1 MRRAIYTLGLGAFLG
16 LGFAMPANAQ
26 QALKKGKVSIS
37 KERLK
42 DKIKGGWAGQTIG
55 VTYGGP
61 TEFQYCSVTIPDSVP
76 IKWYDGYIKKTMIEV
91 PGLYDD
97 LYMDLA
103 FVDVFHRLGLKAP
116 VDSFAQ
122 AFAYASFG
130 LDQANQAA
138 RYNILAG
145 MSAHE
150 AGHWIN
156 NPHADDIDY
165 QIESDFAGLMSPGMP
180 NAASAI
186 SDKIGHIMN
195 YGDGWYGGVY
205 VGAMYTQAFL
215 YEDVNVVVKEALKT
229 VPAKSDFYKCIA
241 DVILWHQQYPD
252 DWRKTWSKL
261 EEKWGN
267 DYCPDGV
274 FREFNI
280 DAKMNAAYVVL
291 GLLYGNGDYGKTL
304 EISTR
309 AGQDSDCNPS
319 TAGGILGTLLGYDNI
334 PAYWKMG
341 LQEAEDIDFKYTTLS
356 LNKTYDIS
364 FQLALDMIKKH
375 GGKVGGKEVLIATQQ
390 PKPVKYEKSFPGMYP
405 TDRVDMWRDVR
416 DTASIRFKGTGF
428 VWRGT
433 TKMIKSGASDHV
445 FLVDVYIDGKKTE
458 TAKLPTNLITRR
470 RDFSW
475 KYQLPDTAHE
485 VKIVVNNPHPDYELL
500 SLSYV
505 VFGTQP
511 VTHSKK

>member
-1 MRRAIYTLGLGAFLG
+1 MRRAIYALGLGAFLSLG
-16 LGFAMPANAQ
+16 LSMPAEAQ
-26 QALKKGKVSIS
+26 QTLKKGKVSMT

-55 VTYGGP
+55 VTFGGP

-76 IKWYDGYIKKTMIEV
+76 IKWYDGYIKKTMIDV

-116 VDSFAQ
+116 IDSFAQ
-122 AFAYASFG
+122 AFAHASFG

-138 RYNILAG
+138 RYNILSG
-145 MSAHE
+145 MKAHE

-195 YGDGWYGGVY
+195 YGDGWYGGIY
-205 VGAMYTQAFL
+205 VGAMYTLAFL
-215 YEDVNVVVKEALKT
+215 YDDVNIIVKEALKT

-241 DVILWHQQYPD
+241 DVILWHRQYPE

-261 EEKWGN
+261 EERWRN

-356 LNKTYDIS
+356 LNKAYDIS

-375 GGKVGGKEVLIATQQ
+375 GGKVGEQEVLIATQQ
-390 PKPVKYEKSFPGMYP
+390 PKAVKYEKSFPGMYP
-405 TDRVDMWRDVR
+405 TDRVDLWRDVR
-416 DTASIRFKGTGF
+416 DTASLRFKGTGF

-433 TKMIKSGASDHV
+433 TKMIKTGAPDHV
-445 FLVDVYIDGKKTE
+445 FEIDVYIDGRKAE
-458 TAKLPTNLITRR
+458 TAKLPTNIITRR
-470 RDFSW
+470 RDFCW
-475 KYQLPDTAHE
+475 KYQLKDTVHE
-485 VKIVVNNPHPDYELL
+485 VKIVVKNPNPDYELL

-505 VFGTQP
+505 VYGTKP
-511 VTHSKK
+511 VAH

>member
-1 MRRAIYTLGLGAFLG
+1 MKRAIYTLGLGIFLG
-16 LGFAMPANAQ
+16 LGLSMPAHAQ
-26 QALKKGKVSIS
+26 QTLKKGKVSIT

-61 TEFQYCSVTIPDSVP
+61 TEFQYCGVTIHDSIP
-76 IKWYDGYIKKTMIEV
+76 IKWYDGYIKKTMIDV

-103 FVDVFHRLGLKAP
+103 FVDVYHRLGLKAP

-122 AFAYASFG
+122 AFAHAAFP

-145 MSAHE
+145 MGAHE

-186 SDKIGHIMN
+186 SDKVGHIMN

-205 VGAMYTQAFL
+205 VGAMYTLAFL
-215 YEDVNVVVKEALKT
+215 YDDVHLIVKEALKT
-229 VPAKSDFYKCIA
+229 VPVKSDFYKCIA
-241 DVILWHQQYPD
+241 DVIQWHQEYPN

-261 EEKWGN
+261 EEKWAN

-274 FREFNI
+274 FREFDI

-319 TAGGILGTLLGYDNI
+319 TAGGILGTLLGYDHI

-356 LNKTYDIS
+356 LNKVYDIS
-364 FQLALDMIKKH
+364 FQLALDMIRKY
-375 GGKVGGKEVLIATQQ
+375 GGKVGENEVQIATQR

-405 TDRVDMWRDVR
+405 TDRVDLWRDVK
-416 DTASIRFKGTGF
+416 DTASLRFKGTGF

-433 TKMIKSGASDHV
+433 TKAVKAGTPDHV

-458 TAKLPTNLITRR
+458 TVKLPTNITTRR
-470 RDFSW
+470 RDFCW
-475 KYQLPDTAHE
+475 KYQMPDTAHE
-485 VKIVVNNPHPDYELL
+485 VKIVVNNPNPDYELL

-505 VFGTQP
+505 VYGTKP
-511 VTHSKK
+511 VAH